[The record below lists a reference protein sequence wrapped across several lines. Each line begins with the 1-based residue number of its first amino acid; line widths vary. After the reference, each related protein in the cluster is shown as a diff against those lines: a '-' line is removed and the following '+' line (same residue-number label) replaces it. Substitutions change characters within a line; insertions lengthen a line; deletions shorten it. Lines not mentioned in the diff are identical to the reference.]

1 MKAAGSDTTTQPNPT
16 MTEYET
22 VSDVELTNEHI
33 RYMSK
38 AGASDLFIDLLTFPK
53 EEADVPRHSA
63 RQEVKKYVYWGLDD
77 DPADFTH
84 IGGHFF
90 GAMWDGD
97 LFHAWTRADLN
108 NKALLLECFG
118 QDEIIESGVRSG
130 NPLDYSRRM
139 VTERAAL
146 M

>member
-1 MKAAGSDTTTQPNPT
+1 MN
-16 MTEYET
+16 EYES
-22 VSDVELTNEHI
+22 VSDVVLTNEHI

-53 EEADVPRHSA
+53 GAADVPRHSLE
-63 RQEVKKYVYWGLDD
+63 QEIKKYVFWGKLDET
-77 DPADFTH
+77 DPADFQH
-84 IGGHFF
+84 VGGHFF

-118 QDEIIESGVRSG
+118 QDEIIQSGVRDG
-130 NPLDYSRRM
+130 KPLDYSRRM
-139 VTERAAL
+139 VAERAAL